1 MYLFNLK
8 GMMDEFFQLL
18 EKYYQTIFI
27 KDNAWKIRS
36 FNPVLQIVPL
46 SGVSL
51 YIMSTVCRL
60 LREIWIVKQKYGL
73 SYK

>member
-1 MYLFNLK
+1 
-8 GMMDEFFQLL
+8 MDEFFKLL
-18 EKYYQTIFI
+18 DKYYQTILI

-51 YIMSTVCRL
+51 HIMSTVCHL
-60 LREIWIVKQKYGL
+60 LSEIWIVKQKYGL
-73 SYK
+73 GYK